1 MKDRFDRFSYA
12 LTEIY
17 RHWHKIASQVMG
29 EYGLKGS
36 CSVYFTAMRGQKD
49 GLTASKLSELSGRNK
64 SDVSRMIS
72 QMIQKGF
79 VRKEKV
85 GNKSYR
91 AKLFLTEDGNRVADH
106 IYERAKVAVDFGGL
120 GLDSQQRDGFFL
132 ALELIAN
139 NLRMISTE
147 GIYKFGNQ
155 PILIEG

>member
-1 MKDRFDRFSYA
+1 MTYK
-12 LTEIY
+12 E
-17 RHWHKIASQVMG
+17 
-29 EYGLKGS
+29 LKQI
-36 CSVYFTAMRGQKD
+36 VLQ
-49 GLTASKLSELSGRNK
+49 
-64 SDVSRMIS
+64 
-72 QMIQKGF
+72 
-79 VRKEKV
+79 
-85 GNKSYR
+85 
-91 AKLFLTEDGNRVADH
+91 KLFLTEDGNRVADY